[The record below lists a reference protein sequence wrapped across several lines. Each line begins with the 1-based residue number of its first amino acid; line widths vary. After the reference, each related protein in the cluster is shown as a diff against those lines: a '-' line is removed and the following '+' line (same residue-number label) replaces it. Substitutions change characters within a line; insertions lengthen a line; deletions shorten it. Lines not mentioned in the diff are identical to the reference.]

1 MSPHSK
7 LQKKNPFEGL
17 ALLVTAA
24 TLIPWSVAI
33 IQPLFKSIGPAASST
48 WRFAFGALVLLLISR
63 PNLKKWTKEQWM
75 TAVIFGFVTAF
86 MNQSFYQAIERIPL
100 GSAVCIEFITGPFLV
115 AALGKRNWNQFFLIL
130 LGALGVVCL
139 SHPGGG
145 VTVTGAIYSVG
156 AGIGWASYIL
166 ASHRMGGQTLGF
178 GGLAVSMTF
187 SAIFCIPFAIKS
199 AHIFLSDPH
208 LMARMLIIS
217 IMSIVL
223 GFGAELLAFRR
234 VKPAI
239 AGVMMS
245 LDPALAFMVGVIL
258 LAEKITPLDVLGLG
272 LIVAAGVGV
281 TYREARKQLFEA
293 E

>member
-1 MSPHSK
+1 
-7 LQKKNPFEGL
+7 
-17 ALLVTAA
+17 
-24 TLIPWSVAI
+24 
-33 IQPLFKSIGPAASST
+33 
-48 WRFAFGALVLLLISR
+48 
-63 PNLKKWTKEQWM
+63 M

-115 AALGKRNWNQFFLIL
+115 AALGKRTWNQFFLIL
-130 LGALGVVCL
+130 LGAMGVVCL

-145 VTVTGAIYSVG
+145 VTVTGALYAVG
-156 AGIGWASYIL
+156 AGMGWASYIL

-178 GGLAVSMTF
+178 EGLAVSMTF
-187 SAIFCIPFAIKS
+187 STIFCIPFAVKTS
-199 AHIFLSDPH
+199 HIFLSHPF
-208 LMARMLIIS
+208 LMGRMLIIS
-217 IMSIVL
+217 VMSIVL

-234 VKPAI
+234 VKPSV

-245 LDPALAFMVGVIL
+245 LDPALAFMIGVIL
-258 LAEKITPLDVLGLG
+258 LSEQITPLDVLGLG

-281 TYREARKQLFEA
+281 TFREARKELFEA

>member
-1 MSPHSK
+1 LSPDRK
-7 LQKKNPFEGL
+7 LQKKNTFEGL

-48 WRFAFGALVLLLISR
+48 WRFAFGAAVLLLISR
-63 PNLKKWTKEQWM
+63 PNLRKWTKQQWI
-75 TAVIFGFVTAF
+75 TALIFGFVTAF

-100 GSAVCIEFITGPFLV
+100 GSAVCIEFISGPFLV
-115 AALGKRNWNQFFLIL
+115 AALGKRTWNQFFLIL
-130 LGALGVVCL
+130 LGAMGVVFL

-145 VTVTGAIYSVG
+145 VTVTGAIFSVG
-156 AGIGWASYIL
+156 AGFGWASYIL
-166 ASHRMGGQTLGF
+166 ASHRMGGQSLGF
-178 GGLAVSMTF
+178 EGLAVSMTF
-187 SAIFCIPFAIKS
+187 STIFCIPFAIES
-199 AHIFLSDPH
+199 SHIFLSHPY
-208 LMARMLIIS
+208 LMGRMLIIS
-217 IMSIVL
+217 VMSIVL

-234 VKPAI
+234 VKPSV

-245 LDPALAFMVGVIL
+245 LDPALAFMIGVIL
-258 LAEKITPLDVLGLG
+258 LAEQITPLDVLGLS

-281 TYREARKQLFEA
+281 TYREARKELFEA